1 MFESLVKEL
10 AEEIT
15 SSDNTRK
22 LRRTQSAQANFEHA
36 IEYFLLN
43 IKRASIPNSKHEM
56 IVQLRNGYYS
66 ELNRNNNT
74 DGPILTARQVKAVYD
89 GLLALKLIRVDTRG
103 GYSRGRQGGRS
114 TRYAPTESLLKRIK
128 YRE

>member
-1 MFESLVKEL
+1 MFKELIKEL

-15 SSDNTRK
+15 AIEHERK
-22 LRRTQSAQANFEHA
+22 NKRTPSAQANFEHA

-43 IKRASIPNSKHEM
+43 IKRASMPDSMHEM

-74 DGPILTARQVKAVYD
+74 NGPILTARQVRAVYD
-89 GLLALKLIRVDTRG
+89 GLLKLKLIRVDTRG
-103 GYSRGRQGGRS
+103 GYSKGRRGGWS
-114 TRYAPTESLLKRIK
+114 TRYAPTEALINRMN
-128 YRE
+128 